1 MSDQWTKERDE
12 AAYIAVDKLFLMPR
26 TDEAGRGLFISG
38 ADFGRDYELKRAAE
52 LVEKLKAIIWAYENN
67 VG

>member
-1 MSDQWTKERDE
+1 MTWEWDKERDE
-12 AAYIAVDKLFLMPR
+12 AA
-26 TDEAGRGLFISG
+26 DEYVGKPADDAYLASQRGFKDG
-38 ADFGRDYELKRAAE
+38 ADWGRAYELKRAAE